1 MKDPYRVMYLINGQE
16 VSKEDFNVPIEDM
29 IVWRGDGI
37 FEAIRIHEGF
47 PFGLELHLERMASS
61 ARKLNLKIDTNNI
74 RQDILKVAEFINN
87 GGNATQAA
95 KTVGVSDG
103 SASTVGYRMKNRLI
117 NDIETEQ
124 KEALKGYASKALHQ
138 IQTLAETAVSEN
150 VKLNANRDLL
160 DRAGWKPVDKSEI
173 TEVSDLQNM
182 TDEEL
187 QAELDGLYKARG
199 KKLVDA

>member
-1 MKDPYRVMYLINGQE
+1 MRD
-16 VSKEDFNVPIEDM
+16 S
-29 IVWRGDGI
+29 
-37 FEAIRIHEGF
+37 GF
-47 PFGLELHLERMASS
+47 V
-61 ARKLNLKIDTNNI
+61 D
-74 RQDILKVAEFINN
+74 EFINN

-117 NDIETEQ
+117 NDIEAAQ

-150 VKLNANRDLL
+150 VRLKANSDLL
-160 DRAGWKPVDKSEI
+160 DRAGWRPVEKSEI

-182 TDEEL
+182 TTEEL
-187 QAELDGLYKARG
+187 QAELDALYKADG

>member
-1 MKDPYRVMYLINGQE
+1 MTNVLSIEERQVRD
-16 VSKEDFNVPIEDM
+16 SDFI
-29 IVWRGDGI
+29 
-37 FEAIRIHEGF
+37 
-47 PFGLELHLERMASS
+47 
-61 ARKLNLKIDTNNI
+61 
-74 RQDILKVAEFINN
+74 AEFIDN

-95 KTVGVSDG
+95 KAVGVSDG

-117 NDIETEQ
+117 NNIEAAQ

-150 VKLNANRDLL
+150 VRLKANSDLL
-160 DRAGWKPVDKSEI
+160 DRAGWKPVEKSEI

-182 TDEEL
+182 TTEEL
-187 QAELDGLYKARG
+187 QAELDALYKARG

>member
-1 MKDPYRVMYLINGQE
+1 MAKLL
-16 VSKEDFNVPIEDM
+16 SIE
-29 IVWRGDGI
+29 
-37 FEAIRIHEGF
+37 E
-47 PFGLELHLERMASS
+47 
-61 ARKLNLKIDTNNI
+61 
-74 RQDILKVAEFINN
+74 RQDRDSDFIAEFINN

-117 NDIETEQ
+117 NDIEAEQ

-150 VKLNANRDLL
+150 VRLKANSDLL
-160 DRAGWKPVDKSEI
+160 DRAGWKPIDKSEI

-187 QAELDGLYKARG
+187 QAELDALYKADG
-199 KKLVDA
+199 KKHRGCMNI

>member
-1 MKDPYRVMYLINGQE
+1 MAKLL
-16 VSKEDFNVPIEDM
+16 SIE
-29 IVWRGDGI
+29 
-37 FEAIRIHEGF
+37 E
-47 PFGLELHLERMASS
+47 
-61 ARKLNLKIDTNNI
+61 
-74 RQDILKVAEFINN
+74 RQDRDSEFIGEFINN

-117 NDIETEQ
+117 NDIEAEQ

-150 VKLNANRDLL
+150 VKLNDNRDLL
-160 DRAGWKPVDKSEI
+160 DRAGWKPIDRSEV
-173 TEVSDLQNM
+173 TEVTDLQNM
-182 TDEEL
+182 TTEEL
-187 QAELDGLYKARG
+187 QAELDALYKADG

>member
-1 MKDPYRVMYLINGQE
+1 MTNVLSIEERQVRD
-16 VSKEDFNVPIEDM
+16 SDFI
-29 IVWRGDGI
+29 G
-37 FEAIRIHEGF
+37 
-47 PFGLELHLERMASS
+47 
-61 ARKLNLKIDTNNI
+61 
-74 RQDILKVAEFINN
+74 EFINN

-117 NDIETEQ
+117 NDIEAEQ
-124 KEALKGYASKALHQ
+124 KEALKGYVSKALHQ

-150 VKLNANRDLL
+150 VRLKANSDLL
-160 DRAGWKPVDKSEI
+160 DRAGWKPVEKSEI

-182 TDEEL
+182 TTEEL
-187 QAELDGLYKARG
+187 QAELDALYKADG

>member
-1 MKDPYRVMYLINGQE
+1 MAKLL
-16 VSKEDFNVPIEDM
+16 SIE
-29 IVWRGDGI
+29 
-37 FEAIRIHEGF
+37 E
-47 PFGLELHLERMASS
+47 
-61 ARKLNLKIDTNNI
+61 
-74 RQDILKVAEFINN
+74 RQDRDSDFIAEFINN

-103 SASTVGYRMKNRLI
+103 SASSVGYRMKNRLI
-117 NDIETEQ
+117 NDIEAEQ

-150 VKLNANRDLL
+150 VRLKANSDLL
-160 DRAGWKPVDKSEI
+160 DRAGWKPVEKSEI

-182 TDEEL
+182 TTEEL
-187 QAELDGLYKARG
+187 QAELDALYKADG

>member
-1 MKDPYRVMYLINGQE
+1 MAKLL
-16 VSKEDFNVPIEDM
+16 SIE
-29 IVWRGDGI
+29 
-37 FEAIRIHEGF
+37 E
-47 PFGLELHLERMASS
+47 
-61 ARKLNLKIDTNNI
+61 
-74 RQDILKVAEFINN
+74 RQDRDSEFIGEFINN

-117 NDIETEQ
+117 NNIEVAQ

-150 VKLNANRDLL
+150 VRLKANSDLL
-160 DRAGWKPVDKSEI
+160 DRAGWKPVEKSEI

-182 TDEEL
+182 TTEEL
-187 QAELDGLYKARG
+187 QAELDALYKADG

>member
-1 MKDPYRVMYLINGQE
+1 MT
-16 VSKEDFNVPIEDM
+16 NVLSIE
-29 IVWRGDGI
+29 
-37 FEAIRIHEGF
+37 
-47 PFGLELHLERMASS
+47 ERQVRDSEFV
-61 ARKLNLKIDTNNI
+61 D
-74 RQDILKVAEFINN
+74 EFINN

-103 SASTVGYRMKNRLI
+103 SASTVGYRMKSRLI
-117 NDIETEQ
+117 NDIEAAQ

-150 VKLNANRDLL
+150 VRLKANSDLL
-160 DRAGWKPVDKSEI
+160 DRAGWKPVEKSEI

-182 TDEEL
+182 TTEEL
-187 QAELDGLYKARG
+187 QVELDSLYKADG

>member
-1 MKDPYRVMYLINGQE
+1 MTNVLSIEERQVRD
-16 VSKEDFNVPIEDM
+16 SDFI
-29 IVWRGDGI
+29 
-37 FEAIRIHEGF
+37 
-47 PFGLELHLERMASS
+47 
-61 ARKLNLKIDTNNI
+61 
-74 RQDILKVAEFINN
+74 AEFINN

-117 NDIETEQ
+117 NDIEAAQ

-150 VKLNANRDLL
+150 VRLKANSDLL
-160 DRAGWKPVDKSEI
+160 DRAGWKPVEKSEI

-182 TDEEL
+182 TTEEL
-187 QAELDGLYKARG
+187 QVELDALYKADG

>member
-1 MKDPYRVMYLINGQE
+1 MAKLL
-16 VSKEDFNVPIEDM
+16 SIE
-29 IVWRGDGI
+29 
-37 FEAIRIHEGF
+37 E
-47 PFGLELHLERMASS
+47 
-61 ARKLNLKIDTNNI
+61 
-74 RQDILKVAEFINN
+74 RQDRDSEFIAEFINN

-117 NDIETEQ
+117 NDIEAAQ

-150 VKLNANRDLL
+150 VRLKANSDLL
-160 DRAGWKPVDKSEI
+160 DRAGWKPVEKSEI

-182 TDEEL
+182 TTEEL
-187 QAELDGLYKARG
+187 QVELDALYKADG

>member
-1 MKDPYRVMYLINGQE
+1 MAKLL
-16 VSKEDFNVPIEDM
+16 SIE
-29 IVWRGDGI
+29 
-37 FEAIRIHEGF
+37 E
-47 PFGLELHLERMASS
+47 
-61 ARKLNLKIDTNNI
+61 
-74 RQDILKVAEFINN
+74 RQDRDSEFIAEFINN

-117 NDIETEQ
+117 NNIEAAQ

-150 VKLNANRDLL
+150 VRLKANSDLL
-160 DRAGWKPVDKSEI
+160 DRAGWKPVEKSEI

-182 TDEEL
+182 TTEEL
-187 QAELDGLYKARG
+187 QAELDALYKADG